1 MYFRRLRLTR
11 FRRIHGRIYDYWI
24 NIKIK
29 IAYIKGMLLPFGEKI
44 YVFGTPLHKNIGDSA
59 IVIAQMRFLQKCG
72 YSENRIKEITQKE
85 YRDKERIIKKLISKR
100 SVICLV
106 GGGNMG
112 DEWSEEE
119 YFRKS
124 VIKDFSNNKIVV
136 FPQTIFYS
144 KTEKGKKEKQES
156 IPIYE
161 NHPNLTLIARE
172 KKSFDLMK
180 KLYPNTNVLMTPD
193 IVLSMSMNEFGA
205 KKSIRNGILLCMRM
219 DVERKVTDQE
229 QEELED
235 FLSEVGLI
243 YRKTDMYSQDSITKE
258 NRQEKVIDK
267 MEEFARAELVI
278 TDRLHGMVFATI
290 TETPCIVLS
299 NYNYKVKGT
308 YEWIKNLGYVYF
320 ADDISEVKRI
330 VEEKQENIMLRFDNS
345 KLLPYFEQI
354 QEVIAN

>member
-1 MYFRRLRLTR
+1 MVLKYFKLQYLRI
-11 FRRIHGRIYDYWI
+11 IHGRIHDCVTR
-24 NIKIK
+24 NK
-29 IAYIKGMLLPFGEKI
+29 EKTHYFWKLKMPLGKKV
-44 YVFGTPLHKNIGDSA
+44 YVMGTPLYTNLGDSA
-59 IVIAQMRFLQKCG
+59 ITVAQIHFLQKCG

-124 VIKDFSNNKIVV
+124 VIKDFYNNKIVV
-136 FPQTIFYS
+136 FPQTIYYS
-144 KTEKGKKEKQES
+144 ETEKGKREKLES

-205 KKSIRNGILLCMRM
+205 KKNIRNGILLCMRM

-229 QEELED
+229 QEELEE
-235 FLSEVGLI
+235 FLGEVGLI

-258 NRQEKVIDK
+258 NRQERVIDK

-278 TDRLHGMVFATI
+278 TDRLHGMVFAAI

-330 VEEKQENIMLRFDNS
+330 IEEKQENIMLRFDNS